1 MNDKS
6 EVNHQPKMALLI
18 TFPHIEIHFDLL
30 QIKTIMKEVNYI
42 KLKTLYQKGLESEY
56 YTKTLSEKE
65 QKEYIEY
72 YIEYYKTKHI
82 QCYINK
88 KENAEYLD
96 KINKIESGLR
106 YETIEKM
113 RTIAGSQINFITS
126 INGIDEEIKKIEDD
140 DLFEDE
146 ALNGK
151 RYI

>member
-1 MNDKS
+1 
-6 EVNHQPKMALLI
+6 
-18 TFPHIEIHFDLL
+18 
-30 QIKTIMKEVNYI
+30 MKEVNYI
-42 KLKTLYQKGLESEY
+42 KLKTLYQNGLESEY

-126 INGIDEEIKKIEDD
+126 SNGIDEEIKKIEGKWFCTDR
-140 DLFEDE
+140 E
-146 ALNGK
+146 AKLSKLKEQKEKVLKKQKVVIFYGYKNRINCK
-151 RYI
+151 RL